1 MLSEINIENQN
12 QNQNQN
18 TNSNIIDTLT
28 KSLPQ
33 YTIFYSIYTLY
44 RIIYIFLFLIP
55 YITSKFN
62 NYMSFIFETNSN
74 LKKQILDLVETE
86 DNLDEIKQL
95 IEDSSKTKN
104 NMKNRSQN
112 IKKKNKLVLTELFAF
127 YVASILILLLGNLIL
142 MYNYPDKYK
151 LSLTKSF
158 FYKTIFYIFWVTA
171 ISFTFNITAT
181 LPYYQDIVLNAL
193 RKKKST

>member
-12 QNQNQN
+12 LNQN

-33 YTIFYSIYTLY
+33 YTIFYAIYTLY

-55 YITSKFN
+55 YITNKFK
-62 NYMSFIFETNSN
+62 NYMSFIFETNSS
-74 LKKQILDLVETE
+74 LKKQIVDFVESE
-86 DNLDEIKQL
+86 DNLDEVKQL
-95 IEDSSKTKN
+95 IIDSTKTKN
-104 NMKNRSQN
+104 NMKDRSQN

-127 YVASILILLLGNLIL
+127 YVVSILILLLGNLIL
-142 MYNYPDKYK
+142 MYNYPDKYS

>member
-12 QNQNQN
+12 FNK
-18 TNSNIIDTLT
+18 NSNIIDTLT

-33 YTIFYSIYTLY
+33 YTIFYAIYTFY

-55 YITSKFN
+55 YITTKFK
-62 NYMSFIFETNSN
+62 NYMSFIFDTNSVI
-74 LKKQILDLVETE
+74 KKEIMDFIESE
-86 DNLDEIKQL
+86 DNLDDVKKL
-95 IEDSSKTKN
+95 ILSSDKTKN
-104 NMKNRSQN
+104 NMKNKSEN
-112 IKKKNKLVLTELFAF
+112 IKKKNKAILTELFIF
-127 YVASILILLLGNLIL
+127 YIISILILLLGNIIL
-142 MYNYPDKYK
+142 MYNYPDKYT

-158 FYKTIFYIFWVTA
+158 FYKTIFYIIWVTA

-193 RKKKST
+193 RKKK